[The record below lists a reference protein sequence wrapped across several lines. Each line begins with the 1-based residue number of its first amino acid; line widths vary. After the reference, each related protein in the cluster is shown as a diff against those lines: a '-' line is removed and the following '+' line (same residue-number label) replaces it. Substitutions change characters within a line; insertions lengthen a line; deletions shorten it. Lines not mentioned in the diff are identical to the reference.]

1 MNYMPEIA
9 KLLGVEIGEEF
20 ILRNPVNNY
29 TFDKLTYQ
37 IDEKGLL
44 EKSKERVTRCSTDY
58 TFIKLLRGEFAIVK
72 IPKPIL
78 NEIENKYLSAVIKP
92 FRNRIK
98 YICKNNNEDG
108 DTEFLDVQLDDND
121 FMAFPNFKKGTM
133 YKGMEFEKKYTL
145 EHLNI

>member
-92 FRNRIK
+92 FRNIK
-98 YICKNNNEDG
+98 
-108 DTEFLDVQLDDND
+108 TND
-121 FMAFPNFKKGTM
+121 KLPQTQRRNKIKCI
-133 YKGMEFEKKYTL
+133 
-145 EHLNI
+145 N